1 MKDKIIH
8 ILIILWLGS
17 GTIAGQ
23 YFSNPSFE
31 GVPGISSPPPSWQ
44 PFDENS
50 TPDTEP
56 LDCDH
61 YPASLGDTYL
71 TLVTRGPD
79 HAFPSSVENIITT
92 LLQPLEPGKYYQLTV
107 DLASRDDVG
116 HFSWE
121 EGFVA
126 YTSPVMLKI
135 FGTETGLDKGELM
148 SESSAITNQAWGNY
162 SFILFPQ
169 LTIRYLVLEAGLAQE
184 STGSSNLLLDKID
197 IVEISEPPLEFG
209 DLVVPNV
216 FTPNGDGS
224 NDEFMIRGLAQ
235 GSYLMVYDRTGREV
249 FKSDNYENNWD
260 GTDMNGRKLS
270 PDTYWYVLFPS
281 DMTEVVKG
289 FVYLKIY

>member
-1 MKDKIIH
+1 MKAGILH

-17 GTIAGQ
+17 GTMAGQ

-31 GVPGISSPPPSWQ
+31 GLPGIAVSPPHWPA
-44 PFDENS
+44 FDAIS

-56 LDCDH
+56 LECDSYH
-61 YPASLGDTYL
+61 ASHGDTYL

-79 HAFPSSVENIITT
+79 QQHPNSFETVITT
-92 LLQPLEPGKYYQLTV
+92 LLQPLEAGKYYQLTI

-126 YTSPVMLKI
+126 YTSPAKLKI

-169 LTIRYLVLEAGLAQE
+169 LTIRHLVLEAGLAQE
-184 STGSSNLLLDKID
+184 FTGSANLLLDQID
-197 IVEISEPPLEFG
+197 IVEIDEPPLEFG
-209 DLVVPNV
+209 DLVIPNV

-224 NDEFMIRGLAQ
+224 NDEFVIRGLTR
-235 GSYLMVYDRTGREV
+235 GSCLMVYDRTGREV
-249 FKSDNYENNWD
+249 FKSDNYENDWD
-260 GTDMNGRKLS
+260 GADMNGRKLP
-270 PDTYWYVLFPS
+270 PDTYWYLLFPS

-289 FVYLKIY
+289 FVYLKIN